1 MHYREIL
8 FTPRCSPRA
17 REFPGSVDFSVRRTV
32 AELRGV
38 KLAQF
43 SDFGLCRRYMRS
55 IECPSSL
62 KIKSIHYY
70 FTDDI
75 SSAQIATE
83 NVIVLLLHHCHCSD
97 NVGWASRSYRLQKP
111 APNPFVIDNWLS
123 NVNLENDC

>member
-1 MHYREIL
+1 
-8 FTPRCSPRA
+8 
-17 REFPGSVDFSVRRTV
+17 
-32 AELRGV
+32 
-38 KLAQF
+38 
-43 SDFGLCRRYMRS
+43 MRS

-97 NVGWASRSYRLQKP
+97 NVGYRLQKP